1 MHGTC
6 CRRQACGEAG
16 LVRKLRSMKQKYEG
30 KDLQSLVDLGREQGY
45 LTFDQVNSFLP
56 QEVSSPT
63 DLRSALESF
72 EDMDIKVR
80 DDEAQIAAAP
90 DGGSRGKAQG
100 AARADP
106 EGETREVAGASQ
118 GERQARIASSRAFAP
133 SPGGRHSRA
142 APLAPGGTRC
152 ADADPALRAGDRPP

>member
-45 LTFDQVNSFLP
+45 LTFDQVNDFLP
-56 QEVSSPT
+56 QDVTSPT

-72 EDMDIKVR
+72 EDMDIKVL
-80 DDEAQIAAAP
+80 DDVPVEGADGEAEPEAKEEPDEAPETAV
-90 DGGSRGKAQG
+90 
-100 AARADP
+100 AD
-106 EGETREVAGASQ
+106 TLS
-118 GERQARIASSRAFAP
+118 
-133 SPGGRHSRA
+133 
-142 APLAPGGTRC
+142 
-152 ADADPALRAGDRPP
+152 

>member
-45 LTFDQVNSFLP
+45 LTFDQVNDFLP
-56 QEVSSPT
+56 QDVTSPT

-72 EDMDIKVR
+72 EDMDIKVL
-80 DDEAQIAAAP
+80 DDVP
-90 DGGSRGKAQG
+90 SDGV
-100 AARADP
+100 DP
-106 EGETREVAGASQ
+106 ELETEVKEES
-118 GERQARIASSRAFAP
+118 EEIAE
-133 SPGGRHSRA
+133 
-142 APLAPGGTRC
+142 
-152 ADADPALRAGDRPP
+152 PATP